1 MTSTGSRL
9 RPLGIVMRGG
19 FPHRCVIECLE
30 PSEIPVE
37 FIEQV
42 SVVIIGWWSSLVD
55 NDHLDP
61 LPHAPCFSGVMK
73 VTQDFAT
80 LMVWFRSALTDLRST
95 MSPVLKAAFCT
106 LNIARTSVVSEG
118 LWLAQVVMSL
128 VPQTSS
134 INLHIFRHRVSILP
148 MGDMLIASGS
158 LLEC

>member
-73 VTQDFAT
+73 VTQDFLT
-80 LMVWFRSALTDLRST
+80 RSRL
-95 MSPVLKAAFCT
+95 
-106 LNIARTSVVSEG
+106 G
-118 LWLAQVVMSL
+118 LV
-128 VPQTSS
+128 
-134 INLHIFRHRVSILP
+134 
-148 MGDMLIASGS
+148 
-158 LLEC
+158 